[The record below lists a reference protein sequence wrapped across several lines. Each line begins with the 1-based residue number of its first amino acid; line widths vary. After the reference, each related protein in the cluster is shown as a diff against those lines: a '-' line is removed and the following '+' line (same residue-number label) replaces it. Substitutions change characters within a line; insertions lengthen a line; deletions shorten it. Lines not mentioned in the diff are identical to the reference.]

1 MYAAVEKPIPDDLKS
16 DLADNLVEESM
27 KESIPPLT
35 IPSSV
40 SASTLRSH
48 LPPELELVNI
58 SKKFG
63 SFTAVDNVSLKLAPG
78 TFHAL
83 LGENGA
89 GKSTLVK
96 CIMGFHAATHGDI
109 LINK

>member
-1 MYAAVEKPIPDDLKS
+1 MPDDLDS
-16 DLADNLVEESM
+16 DLADNLVLEEPM
-27 KESIPPLT
+27 KESIPNLT

-40 SASTLRSH
+40 SADTLRSH
-48 LPPELELVNI
+48 LPPELELVNV

-89 GKSTLVK
+89 GRVPWLNALWV
-96 CIMGFHAATHGDI
+96 IIRQLMAIF
-109 LINK
+109 